1 MSPQKFYILSTMV
14 LFPFCIFASSG
25 HVELN
30 PYRDSIKISDQ
41 VKIEEIQIISVKIKD
56 VMTKFSFDQKTCANV
71 GEYWQT
77 HSNGCHQEESNQQD
91 SALIVSV
98 EIRSTS
104 IDSKQTPKVVQFIL
118 PVTSVSEDQLEAIQ
132 NTSQG
137 FDWFGK
143 KLKLNAEIANSLFLL
158 KLKSEESE
166 LVSIVNSSLD
176 KPQYKRV
183 KFLKAF
189 LTVSV
194 R

>member
-1 MSPQKFYILSTMV
+1 
-14 LFPFCIFASSG
+14 
-25 HVELN
+25 
-30 PYRDSIKISDQ
+30 
-41 VKIEEIQIISVKIKD
+41 

-77 HSNGCHQEESNQQD
+77 NSNGCHQEESNQQD

-98 EIRSTS
+98 EIRSKS

-143 KLKLNAEIANSLFLL
+143 KLKLNAEIANSLFSL

-183 KFLKAF
+183 KFLKTF
-189 LTVSV
+189 LTLSV

>member
-1 MSPQKFYILSTMV
+1 MIPQKFYILSTMV

-77 HSNGCHQEESNQQD
+77 NSNGCHQEESNQQD

-143 KLKLNAEIANSLFLL
+143 KLKLNAEIANSLF
-158 KLKSEESE
+158 
-166 LVSIVNSSLD
+166 
-176 KPQYKRV
+176 
-183 KFLKAF
+183 
-189 LTVSV
+189 
-194 R
+194 